1 MLEYAFQ
8 DAVQG
13 ELESDL
19 QRHVDQVV
27 ELLVKSHHTLEATQL
42 LCLDSLSSNSDL
54 FATLVEFT
62 PRWME
67 SLQNVSSS
75 SWSSDPA
82 PVSLSRVEFWIVSG
96 SSLLI
101 YLGSCLLCVTIGFG
115 MGRRVERPEVFLPSG
130 R

>member
-1 MLEYAFQ
+1 MLEYVFQ

-82 PVSLSRVEFWIVSG
+82 PVPYPVWNS
-96 SSLLI
+96 
-101 YLGSCLLCVTIGFG
+101 GSCLGAACSST
-115 MGRRVERPEVFLPSG
+115 SG
-130 R
+130 AASCAW